1 MSVIAQRYPAVV
13 IHGFADAR
21 AVLSVGAP
29 VTLLSA
35 EAAALYAGS
44 GWWRTL
50 IAQATAGYP
59 DATCDD
65 ILDCA
70 DASGLALGALRIG
83 LQRIVLHPSAPGWH
97 RVAVTAASLGGLVLA
112 ERPPA
117 LDMAQPGAAR
127 RVHDWLRVRTTPRD
141 SDNALG

>member
-1 MSVIAQRYPAVV
+1 VV
-13 IHGFADAR
+13 IYGSADAR

-29 VTLLSA
+29 VVLLSA

-44 GWWRTL
+44 GWWRAL
-50 IAQATAGYP
+50 IAGAIAEYP
-59 DATCDD
+59 DAMCDD

-83 LQRIVLHPSAPGWH
+83 QRRIVLHPSAPGWN
-97 RVAVTAASLGGLVLA
+97 RVAATAASLGALVLA

-117 LDMAQPGAAR
+117 LDMRQRAAAHR
-127 RVHDWLRVRTTPRD
+127 LHGWLRGGSHP
-141 SDNALG
+141 G